1 MIGTL
6 VIKGSKELDVSGLK
20 FGIHQIKT
28 LTRGNTDIFIKT
40 TKNWNKID

>member
-1 MIGTL
+1 MIETL
-6 VIKGSKELDVSGLK
+6 VIKGSKELDLFGLK

-28 LTRGNTDIFIKT
+28 LARGNTDIFIKT